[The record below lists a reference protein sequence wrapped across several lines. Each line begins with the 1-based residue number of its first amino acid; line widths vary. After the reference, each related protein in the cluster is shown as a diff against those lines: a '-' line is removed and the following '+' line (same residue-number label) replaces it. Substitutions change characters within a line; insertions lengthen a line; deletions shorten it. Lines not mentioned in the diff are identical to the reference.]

1 MFSYVAYGLGIQSD
15 FAIPEFVEAEDG
27 CDVTIQVVR
36 DRIISEYVSD
46 AAMEHPWAL
55 KLSREEAIAY
65 LKTIGVFQVEAGE
78 RIVIIPEPGASEAMI
93 RFCLVGNVMA
103 MVLYQ
108 RGLLVLHASV
118 VDIGGEAV
126 AFLGVSGEGKSS
138 TAAAFLASG
147 YPVLTDD
154 VAPVTSNS
162 TIPTILPGFPQ
173 IKLSRAVADV
183 LGYDFE
189 SLILLHPDEEKR
201 GYRFQWPAPAKPLP
215 IRCIYTLAYGAEFSI
230 ASLSPQDSIMELVQ
244 HSRPTTL
251 MHSGGAPHLRQ
262 CAAIARQYP
271 IYRLNRPKDVTRLS
285 ELVLQVTH
293 HLTTIPSCLTIPSKF

>member
-1 MFSYVAYGLGIQSD
+1 MFSYVAYGLGIRSD
-15 FAIPEFVEAEDG
+15 FAIPEFVEADAG
-27 CDVTIQVVR
+27 WDVTIQMGR
-36 DRIISEYVSD
+36 DRTISEYVSET
-46 AAMEHPWAL
+46 ALEHPWAL
-55 KLSREEAIAY
+55 KLSPDEAIAY
-65 LKTIGVFQVEAGE
+65 LKTIGVFRVEKGE
-78 RIVIIPEPGASEAMI
+78 RITVIPESDASEAMI

-103 MVLYQ
+103 MALYQ

-138 TAAAFLASG
+138 TAAAFLACG

-154 VAPVTSNS
+154 VAPVASNS
-162 TIPTILPGFPQ
+162 TRPTIIPGFPQ
-173 IKLSRAVADV
+173 IKLSRAVANV

-201 GYRFQWPAPAKPLP
+201 GYHFQWPAPAKPLP
-215 IRCIYTLAYGAEFSI
+215 IRCIYTLAYGSEFSVEP
-230 ASLSPQDSIMELVQ
+230 LSAKDSVIELIQ

-251 MHSGGAPHLRQ
+251 MHSGGAPHFMQ

-271 IYRLNRPKDVTRLS
+271 IYRLNRPKDLTQLS
-285 ELVLQVTH
+285 ELVPQIIH
-293 HLTTIPSCLTIPSKF
+293 HLTTIPSCLAIPSKL